1 MDMANSW
8 FQFKQFIIHQDK
20 CAMKVTTDSCL
31 FGAWVAEEINKQQPG
46 IERIL
51 DIGTGTGILTLMIT
65 QQTDATIDAIEI
77 DKEAFDQAV
86 ENVTASP
93 RADRINILHGD
104 AKTFAFTH
112 KYDVI
117 ISNPPFYENELKGD
131 DRKKNVARHGDDLS
145 LFQLL
150 TSIKNN
156 LSVNGI
162 FYLLLPFKRNAEI
175 RKFLLENDLFIL
187 KIIFLRQ
194 SVNHD
199 YFRMMISGKL
209 KNNNTTGIIIDEIA
223 IKGDLSAASNDH
235 YTAAFKS
242 LLKNYY
248 LHL

>member
-1 MDMANSW
+1 MANSW

-31 FGAWVAEEINKQQPG
+31 FGAWAAEEINKQQPG

-65 QQTDATIDAIEI
+65 QQTDASIDAIEI
-77 DKEAFDQAV
+77 DKEAFDQAF

-93 RADRINILHGD
+93 WADRINVLHGD
-104 AKTFAFTH
+104 AKTFPFTH

-131 DRKKNVARHGDDLS
+131 DRKKNIARHGNELS
-145 LFQLL
+145 LPQLL
-150 TSIKNN
+150 TVIKTN
-156 LSVNGI
+156 LSKNGI
-162 FYLLLPFKRNAEI
+162 FYLLLPYKRNAEI
-175 RKFLLENDLFIL
+175 RKLLPEKDLFML
-187 KIIFLRQ
+187 KQIFLRQ

-209 KNNNTTGIIIDEIA
+209 KNFNTTGIIIDEIA
-223 IKGDLSAASNDH
+223 IKDDSPAASTDQ
-235 YTAAFKS
+235 YTPAFRN

-248 LHL
+248 LDL